1 MFEEEIKLQRESSYI
16 PLALVVVLIAVIV
29 GTIGYFVVPSKSLS
43 QEQAAGLVSAYLA
56 GQGPATVHFHVGV
69 LQPSVDEKIRD
80 PHYRLLEKAGILKL
94 GKSKGEKIS
103 VAFAPEGER
112 RLAAIPGVVKT
123 KNSDGTDAYTV
134 PSGGTPVGGRVQGD
148 DERPRRRRRAVHLE
162 MDAQRAGQRLRRRWA
177 AGEELQYL
185 GSLHAHP
192 EIRRSLLPRGTCAGG
207 LDLCTRKQG
216 LETGGGVERFLPY
229 GLAFALT
236 IAGSAQKQVGARLS
250 NSAAGGRQLWY
261 RRTNGQLGS
270 ERLF

>member
-1 MFEEEIKLQRESSYI
+1 MFEEEIKMQRESSYFI

-123 KNSDGTDAYTV
+123 KNSDGSDAYTV
-134 PSGGTPVGGRVQGD
+134 PLAEHQLAAVSKVTMNGRDVAVVQFTWKWTPNELGN
-148 DERPRRRRRAVHLE
+148 AF
-162 MDAQRAGQRLRRRWA
+162 DAAGPLVKSFNTWDRSTLIQKYGVAFYHVEPAQAALTFVRAGKDWKLA
-177 AGEELQYL
+177 AE
-185 GSLHAHP
+185 
-192 EIRRSLLPRGTCAGG
+192 
-207 LDLCTRKQG
+207 
-216 LETGGGVERFLPY
+216 
-229 GLAFALT
+229 
-236 IAGSAQKQVGARLS
+236 
-250 NSAAGGRQLWY
+250 
-261 RRTNGQLGS
+261 
-270 ERLF
+270 